1 MWLWPDRLWEL
12 PLLSWVSEWRVSNHC
27 PRGMESLS
35 GSKSLQNNLSEEPMA
50 FTLHMAHTQ
59 ATFLQG
65 PQALC
70 EAQGAP

>member
-1 MWLWPDRLWEL
+1 
-12 PLLSWVSEWRVSNHC
+12 
-27 PRGMESLS
+27 MESLS